1 MAKKIVPIHKMLHV
15 DYKRIDNIAL
25 SKQVTLRRVVGILGM
40 ALPLLLFISLL
51 IDTGYASPLPSISHY
66 YFTRVCSIFV
76 STLSILAVFLLIYKG
91 EEPLDFYLS
100 GTAGIFALCV
110 VLFPT
115 DNIDGPFV
123 VTVLKLSKFRVI
135 FHYIS
140 AAIFLSC
147 LAAMSLFL
155 FTKSDKPVKSLG
167 TRKKIRNRLYRIC
180 GGFMIVAILLILARG
195 ISIFGDAYDRFYDDH
210 LLTFWMETL
219 AVESFGLSW
228 LVKGETLFRDKQPFR
243 RKPTS

>member
-1 MAKKIVPIHKMLHV
+1 MTKHTSPLHKLLHV
-15 DYKRIDNIAL
+15 DYGTDDNIAL
-25 SKQVTLRRVVGILGM
+25 SNQVTLRRLVGVLGM
-40 ALPLLLFISLL
+40 ALPLLLFIFLM
-51 IDTGYASPLPSISHY
+51 IDIGYSSPLPSISHY

-76 STLSILAVFLLIYKG
+76 ATLSILAVFLLIYKG

-100 GTAGIFALCV
+100 GSAGIFALCV

-115 DNIDGPFV
+115 DNIDGPFT
-123 VTVLKLSKFRVI
+123 VTVLKLSKFRMV

-147 LAAMSLFL
+147 LAAMSFFL
-155 FTKSDKPVKSLG
+155 FTKSDIPVEKRG
-167 TRKKIRNRLYRIC
+167 QRKKMRNRLYRIC
-180 GGFMIVAILLILARG
+180 GFLMVAAIFLILARG
-195 ISIFGDAYDRFYDDH
+195 INLFGNTYNNFYDRH

-228 LVKGETLFRDKQPFR
+228 LVKGETLFRDKPLVR
-243 RKPTS
+243 RK